1 MTKLAI
7 ISPGDMECLLK
18 HLGFGRKRQLGS
30 HIFYGHSD
38 GRCTTIPFHQGED
51 LGRGLIR
58 KILRDIKLNPEDYER
73 LRQNY
78 L

>member
-7 ISPGDMECLLK
+7 ISPSDMERLLK
-18 HLGFGRKRQLGS
+18 HIGFERKRQLGS
-30 HIFYGHSD
+30 HVFFEHPD
-38 GRCTTIPFHQGED
+38 GRCTTVPFHQGED

-58 KILRDIKLNPEDYER
+58 KILRDIELSPEDYEK
-73 LRQNY
+73 LRQKV